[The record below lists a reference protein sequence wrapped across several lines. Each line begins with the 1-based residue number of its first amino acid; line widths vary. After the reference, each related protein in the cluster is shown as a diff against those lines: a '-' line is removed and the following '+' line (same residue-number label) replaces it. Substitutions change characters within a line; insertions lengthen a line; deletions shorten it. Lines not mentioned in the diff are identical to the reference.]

1 MRRPSPVP
9 GLEAIPTCQTGIILF
24 PVWRYE
30 SGRIPGL
37 PVPVRCRSG
46 LFVPVCQ
53 HASSSPLRCAHVPVL
68 SPHSA
73 SPLNSLSSTAPLRT
87 IPPYSAQS
95 SPARHHSVAFKATT
109 SFCQIRPR
117 HLSFLPDYP
126 AGTPHCVAPT
136 CPAIF
141 HTFRQHPDRRIL
153 PHSTPFPLTKTG
165 DTEQSYPGRFDKRNR
180 PQSRHFRETS
190 HSQHGAIF
198 PNRFI
203 RKAPPGY
210 AIMQKEVFPPIA

>member
-1 MRRPSPVP
+1 MGGNP
-9 GLEAIPTCQTGIILF
+9 ACQTGIILF
-24 PVWRYE
+24 LVWRYE

-95 SPARHHSVAFKATT
+95 SPARHHSVAFKATLPSARFDPVT
-109 SFCQIRPR
+109 S
-117 HLSFLPDYP
+117 LSSP
-126 AGTPHCVAPT
+126 
-136 CPAIF
+136 I
-141 HTFRQHPDRRIL
+141 IL
-153 PHSTPFPLTKTG
+153 PGPHIASPQPALQSSTRPATPRPQDSTPFNALSFN
-165 DTEQSYPGRFDKRNR
+165 ENR
-180 PQSRHFRETS
+180 RYRTILPWS
-190 HSQHGAIF
+190 I
-198 PNRFI
+198 
-203 RKAPPGY
+203 
-210 AIMQKEVFPPIA
+210 

>member
-95 SPARHHSVAFKATT
+95 SPARHHSV
-109 SFCQIRPR
+109 
-117 HLSFLPDYP
+117 
-126 AGTPHCVAPT
+126 
-136 CPAIF
+136 
-141 HTFRQHPDRRIL
+141 TFRAAHHSADSTPSPLFPPRLSCRDPTLRRPNLPCNL
-153 PHSTPFPLTKTG
+153 PHVPATPRPQDSTPFNALSFN
-165 DTEQSYPGRFDKRNR
+165 ENR
-180 PQSRHFRETS
+180 RYRTILPWS
-190 HSQHGAIF
+190 I
-198 PNRFI
+198 
-203 RKAPPGY
+203 
-210 AIMQKEVFPPIA
+210 

>member
-1 MRRPSPVP
+1 MSNRDYPFS
-9 GLEAIPTCQTGIILF
+9 GLAIRVWPYSGLACSGSLPFRSVCSGLSACQF
-24 PVWRYE
+24 VAAPMCPC
-30 SGRIPGL
+30 SGLIASLRIPFELALIHSPTSYHPAIFGTIE
-37 PVPVRCRSG
+37 PRSTP
-46 LFVPVCQ
+46 F
-53 HASSSPLRCAHVPVL
+53 R
-68 SPHSA
+68 
-73 SPLNSLSSTAPLRT
+73 R
-87 IPPYSAQS
+87 IQS
-95 SPARHHSVAFKATT
+95 HT

-180 PQSRHFRETS
+180 PQSRHFRATS

-210 AIMQKEVFPPIA
+210 AIMQKEVFPPMA